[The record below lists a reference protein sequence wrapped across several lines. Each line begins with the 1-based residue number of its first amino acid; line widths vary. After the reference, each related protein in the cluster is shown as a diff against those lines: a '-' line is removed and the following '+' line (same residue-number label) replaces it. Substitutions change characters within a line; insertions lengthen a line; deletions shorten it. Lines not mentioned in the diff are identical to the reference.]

1 MKKVIAILL
10 IPILSFSL
18 VLIPTTTD
26 VSHVDAAGNSST
38 AFSTAVTT
46 VQKAPVKTSAQLKA
60 YAAKLNKKGILVD
73 NSVYSMNP
81 QLMYLSLQQIY
92 NLSNKVPVLKQ
103 FFSKGNKLHLYA
115 TTTDSSGKNWLNT
128 STQAQ
133 ANYRV
138 VGGKAK
144 VSIYFNPTVY
154 NYTRYNYRTLNNLL
168 KTAYNDSY
176 VTRSAKLGKTTIR
189 STFHAKVPTQ
199 NLPIYAVTHEIG
211 HITDYISYYNGNRS
225 IQSSSIYGM
234 TDSQRFYGATTATL
248 VNRLSLY
255 SSYNVHEAFAELFA
269 SYYLGGSS
277 TVRGFGGT
285 IVGRQQLTPYH
296 YY

>member
-1 MKKVIAILL
+1 MKKIATLLL
-10 IPILSFSL
+10 IPILSFGL
-18 VLIPTTTD
+18 IFIPTTHIST
-26 VSHVDAAGNSST
+26 VGAAANNST
-38 AFSTAVTT
+38 AFNTAVTT
-46 VQKAPVKTSAQLKA
+46 VQQAPVKNAAQLRA
-60 YAAKLNKKGILVD
+60 YGATLNKRGILVD
-73 NSVYSMNP
+73 NSVYGMNP
-81 QLMYLSLQQIY
+81 QFMYLSLKQVY
-92 NLSNKVPVLKQ
+92 DLSNKVPVLKQ
-103 FFSKGNKLHLYA
+103 FFAKGNKLHLYA
-115 TTTDSSGKNWLNT
+115 TTTDANGRNWLNT

-138 VGGKAK
+138 VKGKAT

-154 NYTRYNYRTLNNLL
+154 NYTRYNYRNLNNVL
-168 KTAYNDSY
+168 KSAYNDSY
-176 VTRSAKLGKTTIR
+176 LNRSAKVAGQTVTA
-189 STFHAKVPTQ
+189 TFHAKVPTQ
-199 NLPIYAVTHEIG
+199 NLPIYAVTHEMG

-234 TDSQRFYGATTATL
+234 TDSQRYFGATTATL
-248 VNRLSLY
+248 VSRLSIY

-269 SYYLGGSS
+269 SYYLNGSS